1 MFRDRWH
8 IEINMRTLRAK
19 SLSIYRFLSLRL
31 LPLFSNHPLFPN
43 RIFRSRQMVI
53 FLGRN
58 ERLSKLLVDWLNKL
72 KLAFEETKG
81 YISLFLGELL
91 SL

>member
-1 MFRDRWH
+1 
-8 IEINMRTLRAK
+8 
-19 SLSIYRFLSLRL
+19 
-31 LPLFSNHPLFPN
+31 
-43 RIFRSRQMVI
+43 MVI